1 MLVGER
7 AGVSLIKL
15 FIWPAM
21 KNEVGEPPA
30 SAPAAPGTEAEILAS
45 GGTCTPHYEFSNG
58 PWALSI
64 WSSHP
69 RNYSLRSSTE

>member
-1 MLVGER
+1 
-7 AGVSLIKL
+7 
-15 FIWPAM
+15 M

-58 PWALSI
+58 PLLG
-64 WSSHP
+64 
-69 RNYSLRSSTE
+69 LRILGFN

>member
-58 PWALSI
+58 PLLG
-64 WSSHP
+64 
-69 RNYSLRSSTE
+69 LRILGFN